1 MNDTTDYRTAEKL
14 LNMESMPAIKLGFTT
29 MSLDDVNAINN
40 YIDDNM
46 DRLPDL
52 SPTLVGQIKQHKN
65 RNTLSNAT

>member
-52 SPTLVGQIKQHKN
+52 SPT
-65 RNTLSNAT
+65 

>member
-40 YIDDNM
+40 YYCIIDSSSGICIN
-46 DRLPDL
+46 
-52 SPTLVGQIKQHKN
+52 VGRI
-65 RNTLSNAT
+65 